1 MFSQVVE
8 DVTITIHQ
16 AVKPLEDHITKIRE
30 SYHETRESWTGGH
43 KKTVTKK
50 GTYGVHDEESAGT
63 GLLEETEI
71 VETVEQDHK
80 PTEES
85 HTLITQVS
93 YVPDEADDSVAA
105 STGDE
110 KEKVSVQSTTLRRT
124 KRSGS
129 A

>member
-1 MFSQVVE
+1 M
-8 DVTITIHQ
+8 
-16 AVKPLEDHITKIRE
+16 
-30 SYHETRESWTGGH
+30 
-43 KKTVTKK
+43 
-50 GTYGVHDEESAGT
+50 HDEESAGT